1 MATAKKTGGAEKEV
15 IETTLYA
22 KTKTPALV
30 RFFPG
35 SHQYW
40 VNGKRKTGVTT
51 YIGIMD
57 KSRALMS
64 WKGERTV
71 NFLLNALEKG
81 DITEELVCA
90 ASYIDEIEKEEASR
104 LGTAAH
110 DWAEKFINH
119 GLGKGDMPEMPDE
132 KPVQIAAAAFLD
144 WVEEHDVKF
153 VSSERIVYSKKNDFI
168 GKMDIEGKID
178 GKLCLIDLKTS
189 NGLYNS
195 VRMQTAAYAM
205 ADMEESARKYK
216 GRWAIRLAKYD
227 EAEYLERE
235 EKKRRI
241 KALVAQYRGA
251 EYKAYPITPYV
262 PFEAMY
268 LDEKAGSME
277 YDYDAFLHAKALFEW
292 NKETDFFTNGR
303 R

>member
-1 MATAKKTGGAEKEV
+1 MATAKE
-15 IETTLYA
+15 
-22 KTKTPALV
+22 KTPPELV
-30 RFFPG
+30 SLYKGKIEVKFFPD

-40 VNGKRKTGVTT
+40 VNGKRKSGVTT

-64 WKGERTV
+64 WKGDRTV

-81 DITEELVCA
+81 EITEEIICA

-119 GLGKGDMPEMPDE
+119 GLGKGDMPEMPEE
-132 KPVQIAAAAFLD
+132 KAVQIAASAFME
-144 WVEEHDVKF
+144 WAEEHEVKF
-153 VSSERIVYSKKNDFI
+153 VSSERIVYSKKHDFI

-227 EAEYLERE
+227 EAEYMERE
-235 EKKRRI
+235 EKKRKI
-241 KALVAQYRGA
+241 KALVAAYKGV

-268 LDEKAGSME
+268 LDEKAGMIE
-277 YDYDAFLHAKALFEW
+277 YDYEAFLHAKALFEW
-292 NKETDFFTNGR
+292 NKDTDFFTNGR

>member
-1 MATAKKTGGAEKEV
+1 MATAKKE
-15 IETTLYA
+15 
-22 KTKTPALV
+22 KTPPELV
-30 RFFPG
+30 DLYKGKVQVKFFPD

-40 VNGKRKTGVTT
+40 VNGKRKSGVTT

-64 WKGERTV
+64 WKGDRTV

-81 DITEELVCA
+81 EITEELICA

-119 GLGKGDMPEMPDE
+119 GLGKGDMPEMPEE
-132 KPVQIAAAAFLD
+132 KAVQIAAAAFME
-144 WVEEHDVKF
+144 WAEEHKVKF
-153 VSSERIVYSKKNDFI
+153 VSSERIVYSKKEDFI

-178 GKLCLIDLKTS
+178 GKLYMIDLKTS

-205 ADMEESARKYK
+205 ADMEESGRKYK

-227 EAEYLERE
+227 EAEYIERE
-235 EKKRRI
+235 EKKRKI
-241 KALVAQYRGA
+241 KALVAAYKGV
-251 EYKAYPITPYV
+251 EYKPYPIAPYQA
-262 PFEAMY
+262 FEAMY
-268 LDEKAGSME
+268 LDEKAGMIE
-277 YDYDAFLHAKALFEW
+277 YDYEAFIHAKKLFEW
-292 NKETDFFTNGR
+292 NKDTDFFTNGR